1 VFHHLRQILEM
12 AGVFGRTE
20 ILQALAKA
28 LEFKAFGAP
37 SLQNIVTQQR
47 VARGLAEKTPIVIP
61 AKPEWTQAVV
71 EEQDLQL
78 YDDLFETPSSER
90 KIP

>member
-1 VFHHLRQILEM
+1 M

-37 SLQNIVTQQR
+37 YLQNIVLQQR
-47 VARGLAEKTPIVIP
+47 AARGLPEKSPVVIP
-61 AKPEWTQAVV
+61 AKPQWTETVI
-71 EEQDLQL
+71 EEQDLGL
-78 YDDLFETPSSER
+78 YDALFQDSPIER
-90 KIP
+90 KNP